1 MKNHSR
7 ILTNLVVL
15 ALLCMVGIA
24 AAQADTVTDTATTS
38 IMETLAATS
47 SDTQGETL
55 IDDIEP
61 YDGPIGADS
70 PLYGLKIALE
80 DLDESFTTNQSERMN
95 KQLNHAR
102 LRIAEVRREL
112 GLNRTGS
119 AQRALELYWQKMNL
133 TGTTLTPLG
142 SNTTGLLHAQEQ
154 VTRHQLV
161 LMNLVLSH
169 PDNTGLMRAYNNSLA
184 LEQKF
189 EQKTQMRFDRITEKN
204 NRTIVKAVRLEI
216 NEQTRAGR
224 GDGAQNE
231 TEVRTRAGEK
241 IQTRDTT
248 APGTTTTQP
257 TPANTRVTAQTTQD
271 KTTPEVTATQQQGQ
285 SSSGNRGNGNDNASD
300 NGKGNSRNK

>member
-47 SDTQGETL
+47 SDTQGVTL

-95 KQLNHAR
+95 KQLIHAR

-119 AQRALELYWQKMNL
+119 AQRALELYWQKINL
-133 TGTTLTPLG
+133 TETTLTLPGL
-142 SNTTGLLHAQEQ
+142 NTTGLLHAQEQ

-169 PDNTGLMRAYNNSLA
+169 PNNTGLMRAYNNSLA

-204 NRTIVKAVRLEI
+204 NRTIVKGVRLEI
-216 NEQTRAGR
+216 NEQAHAGR
-224 GDGAQNE
+224 GDGTQNE

-257 TPANTRVTAQTTQD
+257 TPAHTQVTAQTTQD